1 MFARALIVAVSS
13 TVVPYSLEQLA
24 MRRLTRPRFAVMLAL
39 LPATATLM
47 GVVVLGQLPS
57 VADATGIA
65 LVIGAIGLTA

>member
-1 MFARALIVAVSS
+1 
-13 TVVPYSLEQLA
+13 
-24 MRRLTRPRFAVMLAL
+24 
-39 LPATATLM
+39 M